1 MAESAAKL
9 TKARILAIAQ
19 LIVGFLLICFGIGE
33 RDVEELVTHNICG
46 GILAGI
52 WVSRIRTWQT
62 VKYSVL
68 RVKKS

>member
-33 RDVEELVTHNICG
+33 RDVEELVTHNISG
-46 GILAGI
+46 GILAGV
-52 WVSRIRTWQT
+52 WVSRISWRT
-62 VKYSVL
+62 VKCSVL